1 MVVLGALGAFFLFF
15 PPTLVENR
23 VELEERNERRQRE
36 GGGLMLA
43 RHGGAVPPLK
53 HITGMV
59 IFDPVIPTARFD
71 FAFPF

>member
-1 MVVLGALGAFFLFF
+1 
-15 PPTLVENR
+15 
-23 VELEERNERRQRE
+23 
-36 GGGLMLA
+36 MLA